1 MGIPTNG
8 APLTS
13 GGYSTLQVGTDLGY
27 GQAAVIA
34 DVNGDG
40 KPDLI
45 LTYIL
50 AGAPTD
56 PSGIAIYLNNGTSNP
71 FGNVTPIRLLVGQ
84 SVEAVAVADFN
95 GDGKLDLVAAVSDS
109 ALVQNDLYVYL
120 NTGSASAPFG
130 SPQTL
135 QTDSDLGGGCLSV
148 TVGDVNGD
156 GLP

>member
-95 GDGKLDLVAAVSDS
+95 GDGKLDLVAAVS
-109 ALVQNDLYVYL
+109 
-120 NTGSASAPFG
+120 
-130 SPQTL
+130 
-135 QTDSDLGGGCLSV
+135 GCLSIGV
-148 TVGDVNGD
+148 ADVHGE